1 MNAGKKYFG
10 LFVYQNL
17 RTGICLIVSLVH
29 YFISKV
35 RNLATRPSSCIDCR
49 STYLKD
55 DAVLATT
62 GTSEK
67 YADYVPS
74 VLCLSCETLMI
85 ITPNP
90 GPVVGINH
98 SVGNQVTVRNS

>member
-1 MNAGKKYFG
+1 M
-10 LFVYQNL
+10 VD
-17 RTGICLIVSLVH
+17 

-35 RNLATRPSSCIDCR
+35 RNTPTRPAVCVNCR
-49 STYLKD
+49 RAELKD

-85 ITPNP
+85 ITANP

-98 SVGNQVTVRNS
+98 SVGNQVTVRNR